1 MVVFKGHLIVVALAA
16 GSVAGVA
23 HADALQD
30 QVLAMA
36 RSARSDAYSFHRT
49 LVIDSTGS
57 ARKVFIEQFDPRRPA
72 GAQWSL
78 ISVDGRAPTAKEVE
92 QSRKAKRG
100 PVPSYAEIADWF
112 GAPATRADHAPGY
125 VVYRFARLPQGA
137 LKIGSHDA
145 SADTQAEALVNT
157 RGDVPFVG
165 QVRLASTK
173 GFRMMLVASLQS
185 MTISGHYRL
194 LPDGHAVPADS
205 ASNLAGSLLG
215 KAGQIKTIVTYSDF
229 QKIR

>member
-1 MVVFKGHLIVVALAA
+1 MKFAKCMAVCLAMVMS
-16 GSVAGVA
+16 GSAGVA
-23 HADALQD
+23 HADALQN

-36 RSARSDAYSFHRT
+36 RSTPSDAFSFRRT
-49 LVIDSTGS
+49 MVMESTGS
-57 ARKVFIEQFDPRRPA
+57 ARKVVVEQFDPRRPA

-78 ISVDGRAPTAKEVE
+78 VSVDGAAPTAKQVE

-100 PVPSYAEIADWF
+100 PVPSYAQIAEWF
-112 GAPATRADHAPGY
+112 GAPATRSDHAPGY

-137 LKIGSHDA
+137 LKIGAHDA

-157 RGDVPFVG
+157 RGGVPFVE
-165 QVRLASTK
+165 QVRLTSTK

-205 ASNLAGSLLG
+205 ASNLTGSLMG
-215 KAGQIKTIVTYSDF
+215 KAGSIKTSVTYADF
-229 QKIR
+229 QKVR

>member
-1 MVVFKGHLIVVALAA
+1 MVIFKYVLISVALAA
-16 GSVAGVA
+16 GSVAGA
-23 HADALQD
+23 ADADTLQD

-36 RSARSDAYSFHRT
+36 RNTRSDAFSFRRT
-49 LVIDSTGS
+49 MVMESTGS
-57 ARKVFIEQFDPRRPA
+57 ARKVVIEQFDPRRPA

-78 ISVDGRAPTAKEVE
+78 ISVDGAAPTAKQVE

-100 PVPSYAEIADWF
+100 PVPSYAQIAEWF
-112 GAPATRADHAPGY
+112 GAPATRSDHAPGY
-125 VVYRFARLPQGA
+125 VLYRFARLPQGA

-157 RGDVPFVG
+157 RGGVPFVE
-165 QVRLASTK
+165 QVRLTSTK
-173 GFRMMLVASLQS
+173 GFRMMLVALLQS

-205 ASNLAGSLLG
+205 ASNLTGSLLG
-215 KAGQIKTIVTYSDF
+215 KAGQIKTTVTYTDF
-229 QKIR
+229 QKVR